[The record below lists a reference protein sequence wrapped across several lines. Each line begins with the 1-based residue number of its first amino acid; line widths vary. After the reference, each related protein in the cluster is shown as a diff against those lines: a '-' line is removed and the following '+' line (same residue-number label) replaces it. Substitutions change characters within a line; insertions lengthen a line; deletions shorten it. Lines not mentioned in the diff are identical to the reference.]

1 MCYLPSEWSSS
12 CLMSETLSTLPN
24 LLHDGTHLGVH
35 AKNTNPVSDRLNQNL
50 RGQVLDASGGSCHKR
65 NLGRFPIETEMLP
78 ATFSSFSECLL
89 EVPCPDPASFVL
101 RGLC

>member
-1 MCYLPSEWSSS
+1 MMGLTGGCMLKISIP
-12 CLMSETLSTLPN
+12 L
-24 LLHDGTHLGVH
+24 
-35 AKNTNPVSDRLNQNL
+35 SDRLNQTL